1 MASSGIKI
9 NNKKR
14 KSFAGSSSG
23 VADGVSPSPSEPK
36 KREGGV
42 PEKSEGS
49 KKKKRKKSKKGTKKK
64 NDGGGGGGKNDAKES
79 GDGSD
84 GKVDLTAEANAYV
97 ETWGKNRVS
106 WKFNKK
112 TQTYLLKKCYD
123 PSVLPKANFSI
134 FLKYI
139 DGLQGG
145 GRATTLK
152 KAKEILEVESLL
164 KGEEGKHAVEV
175 GASDEVLIAI
185 KRRKKLQ
192 RIRLARANAIA
203 RVLA

>member
-1 MASSGIKI
+1 MASSGFKI

-123 PSVLPKANFSI
+123 PSVLPKVNFSI
-134 FLKYI
+134 FQKFEKLSTFQKERKHNLSRNKHVHCKNKQNHQNR
-139 DGLQGG
+139 GQ
-145 GRATTLK
+145 RRQKFNKTSTLCPSQPIM
-152 KAKEILEVESLL
+152 ERDHTLM
-164 KGEEGKHAVEV
+164 
-175 GASDEVLIAI
+175 
-185 KRRKKLQ
+185 
-192 RIRLARANAIA
+192 
-203 RVLA
+203 